1 MTGPPHTPRSSGPRA
16 AITPSFSFG
25 FGFLP
30 SFQFS
35 PSRLISPQ
43 RFFQVGLAGSTLG
56 RAIEP
61 KEPLSNNNTGVFSES
76 NELQVPAN
84 GTSSANDSLN
94 DSLWSINSS
103 QHVTGISSIYEE
115 EPENKPYATP
125 IKLIVTKSPE
135 KQPGVTTGPN
145 NPFDVSANSPD
156 SESAAFEDGA
166 ATATQAPGRSQLE
179 QLASAKRRRIQKTPY
194 QGLDDSPDDQ
204 NGPGG
209 HDQAE
214 RVWTSELDKVLY
226 LAYLTYK
233 EFKQT
238 HGDSPGFKTTS
249 QNNILSTMIFNK
261 TGSRRTSKQIASRLH
276 RLLRQTKPSF
286 TQLPTVE
293 IPQSVLTSSE
303 EVSPLH
309 TTSKQMHD
317 DMSSLLVS
325 SPLPETSID
334 EKYVLTPSDITIAY
348 INRIDATKSIQFT
361 KLLSVNDRTM
371 DISQM
376 RELLTPPVNELFKD
390 SFLSKTSSKGISISH
405 IQHCINISTHSL
417 SPHSA
422 SSPLGSLSTD
432 DGYFKANIKIRVEA
446 NRPPN
451 SVLAWKC
458 YTQIFKED
466 QSILKYNE
474 DVNAYPLGE
483 KYELPISFL
492 KQFWSGYLTYM
503 QNGGY
508 DESSMNE
515 LSIVQVIYFGD
526 GDFDPAKSTVC
537 GILSHVF
544 SIQLN
549 SEGKSDVTT
558 IKLADSKAKGSF
570 SEEQLVMSAPPPLKV
585 EPCQRPKF
593 DGPVSAPIYNA
604 SIVTNLNQEL
614 IRKQEEFKR
623 GDISPGRSMSIYSPF
638 SGQPTPRHFST
649 STPAKDLPGLY
660 KQPMPQG
667 HMIHRNMQPYPQ
679 PGLDNGMNR
688 EQAFQLYQHL
698 PQQMHHYQAPPQQ
711 VNVMQNMIPMS
722 QDPQQ
727 MPQEMQQNIMN
738 QHRLMMQYQAQYP
751 PVLKP
756 TITVPN
762 SAPASQ
768 TYFFQGSERQPVA
781 APPPTKPTASSSY
794 HPPLSTTDTNKSKPM
809 EITFVPILEYDPSK
823 NIPKKQ
829 RIPSN
834 SSVNKIG
841 MGVHRY
847 AQVSMYEPNK
857 KK

>member
-1 MTGPPHTPRSSGPRA
+1 MTGPPQTPRSSGPRA

-25 FGFLP
+25 LGFLP

-43 RFFQVGLAGSTLG
+43 RFFQVGLAGSTLA

-61 KEPLSNNNTGVFSES
+61 KEPLSNNNTTVFSES
-76 NELQVPAN
+76 NELHVPAN

-103 QHVTGISSIYEE
+103 QQVTGISSIYEE

-125 IKLIVTKSPE
+125 TKLIVTKSPG
-135 KQPGVTTGPN
+135 KNPGVTTGPN
-145 NPFDVSANSPD
+145 NPFDVSATSPD
-156 SESAAFEDGA
+156 SGSATFEDGA
-166 ATATQAPGRSQLE
+166 ATATRAPGRSQLE
-179 QLASAKRRRIQKTPY
+179 QLASAKRRRIQKTSY

-214 RVWTSELDKVLY
+214 RVWTGELDKVLY
-226 LAYLTYK
+226 LAYLKYK
-233 EFKQT
+233 EFKLT
-238 HGDSPGFKTTS
+238 HGDSPGLKTTS
-249 QNNILSTMIFNK
+249 QNNIISAMIFNK

-276 RLLRQTKPSF
+276 RLLRQSKPSF
-286 TQLPTVE
+286 SQLPKVE
-293 IPQSVLTSSE
+293 IPQSVFTSSE
-303 EVSPLH
+303 EVSPLNG
-309 TTSKQMHD
+309 TSKQID
-317 DMSSLLVS
+317 EDMNSLLVS
-325 SPLPETSID
+325 SPFPESSVD
-334 EKYVLTPSDITIAY
+334 DKYVLTPSDITIAY
-348 INRIDATKSIQFT
+348 INRIDTAKSIQFT
-361 KLLSVNDRTM
+361 KLLSVNERTM
-371 DISQM
+371 DIVQM

-390 SFLSKTSSKGISISH
+390 SFLTKISCNGVSISH
-405 IQHCINISTHSL
+405 IRHCINISTTSV

-422 SSPLGSLSTD
+422 SSPLGSLSSD
-432 DGYFKANIKIRVEA
+432 DGYFKANIKLRVEA
-446 NRPPN
+446 NHPPN
-451 SVLAWKC
+451 STLAWKC

-483 KYELPISFL
+483 NYDLPISFL

-526 GDFDPAKSTVC
+526 GEFDPAKSTVC

-544 SIQLN
+544 SIRLN
-549 SEGKSDVTT
+549 SEGKSDITV
-558 IKLADSKAKGSF
+558 IKLADSKAKDSF
-570 SEEQLVMSAPPPLKV
+570 SEEPSVTSAPPALKV

-623 GDISPGRSMSIYSPF
+623 GDNSPGRSTSVYSPF

-667 HMIHRNMQPYPQ
+667 HTIHHNMQPYPQ
-679 PGLDNGMNR
+679 PAMGVDNGMNR
-688 EQAFQLYQHL
+688 DQAYQLYQQL
-698 PQQMHHYQAPPQQ
+698 SQQMHPYQAPPQQ
-711 VNVMQNMIPMS
+711 ATVMQNMMPMN

-727 MPQEMQQNIMN
+727 MLQEMQQNIMN

-751 PVLKP
+751 PVLQP
-756 TITVPN
+756 TIAVPN

-781 APPPTKPTASSSY
+781 VPPPSKPSATSSY
-794 HPPLSTTDTNKSKPM
+794 QPPLTDTNKSKPM